1 MAALDTNVLVRLLVQ
16 DDPRQ
21 TTAVQQLLAHSIQN
35 AQTLFV
41 PITVSLEL
49 EWVLRARYRFAKAD
63 IIRALSTLLRAVEL
77 SFESE
82 PALELALLHYE
93 QGSADYADCLHAAL
107 AALARAQPLWTFD
120 KAAAK
125 TPGTRILTA

>member
-1 MAALDTNVLVRLLVQ
+1 MAALDTNLLVRLLVQ
-16 DDPRQ
+16 DDPQQ
-21 TTAVQQLLAHSIQN
+21 TAAVQQLLARSIQN
-35 AQTLFV
+35 AETLFV

-49 EWVLRARYRFAKAD
+49 EWVLRARYRFVKAD
-63 IIRALSTLLRAVEL
+63 VIHALSTLLRAMEL

-82 PALELALLHYE
+82 PALEVALLHYE

-107 AALARAQPLWTFD
+107 AALAHAQPLWTFD

-125 TPGTRILTA
+125 TPCARLLTA

>member
-1 MAALDTNVLVRLLVQ
+1 MAALDTNLLVRLLVQ
-16 DDPRQ
+16 DDARQ
-21 TTAVQQLLAHSIQN
+21 TAAVHQMLAHSIQN
-35 AQTLFV
+35 AETLFV

-63 IIRALSTLLRAVEL
+63 IIHALSTLLRAVEL

-82 PALELALLHYE
+82 PALEMALLNCE

-107 AALARAQPLWTFD
+107 AALAQAQPLWTFD
-120 KAAAK
+120 QAAAK
-125 TPGTRILTA
+125 TPGAQLLTA